1 MLTVNPRTGTPGVG
15 KTTLSE
21 EVARKT
27 GLKHINVSELV
38 KQKGIGEKSTDAEDD
53 TIDVDDDRLLDVL
66 EVFRASITH
75 IPSTLTS
82 HVARTTS
89 KTAA

>member
-1 MLTVNPRTGTPGVG
+1 MLIASRRTGTPGVG

-38 KQKGIGEKSTDAEDD
+38 KQKGIGEKSKDAEDD

-66 EVFRASITH
+66 EVFKTSITH
-75 IPSTLTS
+75 MPSTLIS
-82 HVARTTS
+82 HVSRTTS

>member
-1 MLTVNPRTGTPGVG
+1 MQLYMLTFTQRTGTPGVG

-38 KQKGIGEKSTDAEDD
+38 KQKGIGEKSKDAEDD
-53 TIDVDDDRLLDVL
+53 TIDVDDERLLDVL
-66 EVFRASITH
+66 EVLP
-75 IPSTLTS
+75 PSTP
-82 HVARTTS
+82 HN
-89 KTAA
+89 